1 MRDLLNHGRECH
13 ARRAWCEACEALGGA
28 DRENPLAPDDLERL
42 WTAAFLAGHD
52 PEWQG
57 YLERLH
63 RQCVESV
70 EPERAAR
77 CAFWLAMDLLTRGE
91 LGHASAWIARGQRL
105 VRERDCVERG
115 YLLLPVAE
123 QQLRDGHADTAHAT
137 AADATAIGERFR
149 DADLEAAAR
158 HVQGRALILQGRVRA
173 GLARL
178 DEAMLSVVA
187 GELSPIMTGLMYC
200 SVIGACR
207 EVYAWG
213 RAREWTAAF
222 SRACEQQEMAA
233 FTGTCL
239 VHRAAIMIL
248 QGAWPDAMA
257 EAGRACDRSVRAARR
272 PPAAAIYQQAE
283 IHRLRGDF
291 ARAEEGY
298 REASRLGLEPQ
309 PGLTLL
315 RMAQGRTDAAR
326 AAICRLETG
335 TLDRAGRA
343 RLLPAHVEIMLA
355 ADDLG
360 EARRAGVELEALA
373 EAFDTDVLRATAAQ
387 ARGAIALAEGD
398 PRAALDPLR
407 SAFGVW
413 QRLDAPYEAARARV
427 LLAQACGELGDHDAA
442 ELEIDAARAA
452 FERLGAKPDLARLES
467 VVLPDTSPPA
477 HPLTAREIEVLR
489 LVSAGG
495 TNRAIA
501 DRLCVSE
508 RTIDRHVSNILG
520 KLGVPSRTAATA
532 YAYDH
537 KLI

>member
-1 MRDLLNHGRECH
+1 
-13 ARRAWCEACEALGGA
+13 
-28 DRENPLAPDDLERL
+28 
-42 WTAAFLAGHD
+42 
-52 PEWQG
+52 
-57 YLERLH
+57 
-63 RQCVESV
+63 
-70 EPERAAR
+70 
-77 CAFWLAMDLLTRGE
+77 
-91 LGHASAWIARGQRL
+91 
-105 VRERDCVERG
+105 
-115 YLLLPVAE
+115 
-123 QQLRDGHADTAHAT
+123 
-137 AADATAIGERFR
+137 
-149 DADLEAAAR
+149 
-158 HVQGRALILQGRVRA
+158 
-173 GLARL
+173 
-178 DEAMLSVVA
+178 
-187 GELSPIMTGLMYC
+187 
-200 SVIGACR
+200 
-207 EVYAWG
+207 
-213 RAREWTAAF
+213 
-222 SRACEQQEMAA
+222 MAA

-248 QGAWPDAMA
+248 KGAWPDAMA